1 MYGVAVQTSSFSSF
15 LQLIGVLLIFI
26 FVLGATYF
34 ATRLIAGY
42 QKGQSFNKNLKVIE
56 TLKITPNKFIQIIEA
71 GEEYL
76 VIAIGKDEVRL
87 LTKLTGEQLKEA
99 PSEEYSAKMTADGF
113 KEILEKVKK
122 HIPKK

>member
-87 LTKLTGEQLKEA
+87 LTKLTGEQLKEV